1 MLICFTCKSDVQ
13 LIVAQILSTIYALIM
28 MAVIVGTALQ
38 LGEDGIGSP
47 SAIFLIATA
56 GTFFTASILHPQEF
70 WCVSASLIYLLS
82 IPSMYL
88 LLILYSI
95 INLNVVSW
103 GTREVAT
110 KKTKKELEREEK
122 EAKEAAKEAKNKSL
136 LSFLQGGA
144 GENGDEEGSIELSLA
159 GLFRCMFCTHG
170 KTSDE
175 KAQLTHI
182 ADSLTTIQKKIET
195 IEHIVDPHGFQ
206 HRKRTA
212 SGSSREHHLGSVVEE
227 SDGDSD
233 VHSDGSDRSTLHRDD
248 RDFLTNPYWI
258 EDPHLKKGEVDFL
271 SSSEIQFWKDLI
283 DKYLYPIDQDKQE
296 EVFF

>member
-1 MLICFTCKSDVQ
+1 
-13 LIVAQILSTIYALIM
+13 
-28 MAVIVGTALQ
+28 
-38 LGEDGIGSP
+38 
-47 SAIFLIATA
+47 
-56 GTFFTASILHPQEF
+56 
-70 WCVSASLIYLLS
+70 
-82 IPSMYL
+82 MYL

-103 GTREVAT
+103 GTREVVA
-110 KKTKKELEREEK
+110 KKSKKELEREKK
-122 EAKEAAKEAKNKSL
+122 EAEEASKRAKQKSL
-136 LSFLQGGA
+136 LGFLQGNV

-170 KTSDE
+170 KTTDE

-182 ADSLTTIQKKIET
+182 ADSLSSIQKKIET

-212 SGSSREHHLGSVVEE
+212 SGSSREHHLGSVAEE
-227 SDGDSD
+227 SDEDSA
-233 VHSDGSDRSTLHRDD
+233 HSDSESSTVQREE

-258 EDPHLKKGEVDFL
+258 EDQDLKKGEVDFM

-283 DKYLYPIDQDKQE
+283 DKYLYPIDQNKE
-296 EVFF
+296 EQVFLFDSNLKFCHLVHFTINVS